1 MYFVRLPDACSPDC
15 LLDFQKVCAIRYLAG
30 VLELPKFWKLKTEE
44 GNIGERLFGFLS
56 LLCDT
61 IFQLIRDTKPS
72 GKDDSEDE
80 SPLWTSAR
88 FSVDILAFV
97 TFGGFLQLHNLREE
111 LPHCPL
117 HWLPSI
123 LSILTRYVIS
133 G

>member
-1 MYFVRLPDACSPDC
+1 M
-15 LLDFQKVCAIRYLAG
+15 
-30 VLELPKFWKLKTEE
+30 LELPKFWRLKTEE
-44 GNIGERLFGFLS
+44 GDVEEGDVGERLFGFLS

-61 IFQLIRDTKPS
+61 IFQLIRDTTPS

-97 TFGGFLQLHNLREE
+97 TFGGFLQHHSLREQ
-111 LPHCPL
+111 LPRCPPK
-117 HWLPSI
+117 LPSI
-123 LSILTRYVIS
+123 LSLLTGYVIS